1 VYLRARWYAPGQGR
15 FVSEDPFAGWA
26 TRPYSLHAYQ
36 YAYSN
41 PVRWTDPS
49 GRCVPEWV
57 PGGEPGC
64 TLRAG
69 IGQGR
74 LDWQGAGDYAWDVVE
89 GVGLPGAMAVDA
101 IAGTNGTQQILDD
114 AGTGTYLGVAFT
126 SVTTL
131 GSMQSGGAISNAA
144 LRGQVWLTSGSR
156 LAVGVGLVG
165 LGLNAAD
172 EGVLWLRTL
181 RGDCDAFGE
190 WAALQQLG
198 AADGLLPFGD
208 VLAAGMLLPGR
219 SGRIASLPQQG
230 WLEFHEIAGGHTLT
244 RHIDK
249 TDAQLINRLQQQ
261 PNITGSSTFTDKTTA
276 ERVIAQVISQNRS
289 ALRRWLQSNDTRPL
303 RLQYTGQDVIGRGI
317 TRHEFNAGTGVQ
329 SRTNARIILRK
340 NLNGGYFVLTAFPE

>member
-1 VYLRARWYAPGQGR
+1 MLLQAITILKSVSGGGTACIMSMARDRSRRRNA
-15 FVSEDPFAGWA
+15 
-26 TRPYSLHAYQ
+26 
-36 YAYSN
+36 
-41 PVRWTDPS
+41 
-49 GRCVPEWV
+49 
-57 PGGEPGC
+57 PGC

-101 IAGTNGTQQILDD
+101 IVGTNGTQQILDD

-126 SVTTL
+126 GVTTL
-131 GSMQSGGAISNAA
+131 GGLQSGGAISNAA

-172 EGVLWLRTL
+172 EGALWLRTMQ
-181 RGDCDAFGE
+181 GDCAAFGE

-219 SGRIASLPQQG
+219 KWGPSGGRPVLRGDPYHPDEVAARQQDMRQK
-230 WLEFHEIAGGHTLT
+230 LQT
-244 RHIDK
+244 RHGENFELNPPFDAASVANKLGYAQRIPPQRAPFNSHGQPVFTNGRRYITPDIDQHNVTNGWKMFDRRGTRIGTYSPDLK
-249 TDAQLINRLQQQ
+249 TR
-261 PNITGSSTFTDKTTA
+261 
-276 ERVIAQVISQNRS
+276 
-289 ALRRWLQSNDTRPL
+289 
-303 RLQYTGQDVIGRGI
+303 IGD
-317 TRHEFNAGTGVQ
+317 
-329 SRTNARIILRK
+329 
-340 NLNGGYFVLTAFPE
+340 

>member
-219 SGRIASLPQQG
+219 RWGPSGGRPVLRGDPYHPDRVDARRNTAQEYYGPQSISTSPRPHLAHPRSELPTEGQRRYMPPHQRGNPEIVNNPQG
-230 WLEFHEIAGGHTLT
+230 AGYIDADGNVWIWAHDQHAGPHWDVQHPNGGHTNVGP
-244 RHIDK
+244 D
-249 TDAQLINRLQQQ
+249 
-261 PNITGSSTFTDKTTA
+261 GS
-276 ERVIAQVISQNRS
+276 
-289 ALRRWLQSNDTRPL
+289 
-303 RLQYTGQDVIGRGI
+303 VIGNRD
-317 TRHEFNAGTGVQ
+317 N
-329 SRTNARIILRK
+329 
-340 NLNGGYFVLTAFPE
+340 FPNVPR